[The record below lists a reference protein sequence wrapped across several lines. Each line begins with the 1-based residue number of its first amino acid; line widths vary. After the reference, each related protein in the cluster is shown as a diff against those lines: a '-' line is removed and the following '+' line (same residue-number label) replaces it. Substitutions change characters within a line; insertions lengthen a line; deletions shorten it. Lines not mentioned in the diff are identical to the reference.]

1 MTVTT
6 VTTVTPLPTGKC
18 LRCGRLLRSAKSV
31 ANGYGPTCGAKIAKA
46 ALATDLAEFKPE
58 QVESARVLLADGG
71 VVRLRRSV
79 FLVSSSKGDA
89 VYRTAVQGCT
99 CKAGLRG
106 VRCFHRAAVRILLAA

>member
-1 MTVTT
+1 MIAIAATPVPTV
-6 VTTVTPLPTGKC
+6 KC
-18 LRCGRLLRSAKSV
+18 RKCHRTLRSAKSV
-31 ANGYGPTCGAKIAKA
+31 AAGYGPTCAAKVAKA
-46 ALATDLAEFKPE
+46 VLATDLAEFKPE

-89 VYRTAVQGCT
+89 VYRTALQGCT
-99 CKAGLRG
+99 CKAGVRG